1 MQGRSWRAA
10 AVAIAVLGAAVP
22 ASAATAPNALH
33 VRADRI
39 LSSFPAGAVSIV
51 DPTNGRLLYGKRA
64 RTPLPAV
71 SLLKMVTAILVS
83 ERLRADR
90 TVTSSAADRRH
101 RDNPIA

>member
-39 LSSFPAGAVSIV
+39 LSSFPAGAVAIV
-51 DPTNGRLLYGKRA
+51 DPTKGRLLYRKRA
-64 RTPLPAV
+64 DTPPPAA
-71 SLLKMVTAILVS
+71 SLLKMVTAIPVS
-83 ERLRADR
+83 ARLRAND
-90 TVTSSAADRRH
+90 TVTISAAAGGA
-101 RDNPIA
+101 RDGHNA